1 MPASTSISRFLTLA
15 ALAILVGSSP
25 IRSVW
30 AADSNN
36 TPSTDRTVKP
46 EEEDFSTTPYTEYG
60 SFNEDKEEEED
71 NKFFQYGRFF
81 GISLGLGLETIDGDR
96 GTLYQGGF
104 PTFDAKIHYWFDF
117 NFALDI
123 NFYLAEHYFISS
135 SQLFNGRFNV
145 NILRLGVDFKYYFD
159 TKNLAAAISFANP
172 YVVAGVGSY
181 TKTESS
187 AAGQTS
193 VSDSDTAV
201 GFSGGAGLE
210 FALKPR
216 KVYFTVEAKIHIVT
230 FADNDSPGFPELR
243 RPSRLARELLYI
255 HRKSFVYLVAYG
267 PRIAQL
273 ILGSKR
279 HENSV

>member
-1 MPASTSISRFLTLA
+1 MPASTFISRHPFVS
-15 ALAILVGSSP
+15 ALALLATLSAVSP
-25 IRSVW
+25 LRSAM
-30 AADSNN
+30 AADP
-36 TPSTDRTVKP
+36 TPPSGGGTDRTVKP
-46 EEEDFSTTPYTEYG
+46 EDEDFSSTPYTEYG
-60 SFNEDKEEEED
+60 SFNEDKEEEEN

-81 GISLGLGLETIDGDR
+81 GISLGLGLETVDGDR

-135 SQLFNGRFNV
+135 ATLFNGRFNV

-172 YVVAGVGSY
+172 YVVLGAGSY

-187 AAGQTS
+187 ATGQTS
-193 VSDSDTAV
+193 VSDSTTAV
-201 GFSGGAGLE
+201 GFSGGAGME

-216 KVYFTVEAKIHIVT
+216 RVYFTVEGKIHIVT
-230 FADNDSPGFPELR
+230 FNDNDTQAFQASNGLPDLHGNF
-243 RPSRLARELLYI
+243 YT
-255 HRKSFVYLVAYG
+255 FVG
-267 PRIAQL
+267 S
-273 ILGSKR
+273 ILFTW
-279 HENSV
+279 